1 MKCANCKKEVENDS
15 VFCKYCGVKINFVS
29 TKTVLNGFI
38 NSIIAKIENGQLSA
52 RENFFSKKT
61 PQAGSD

>member
-15 VFCKYCGVKINFVS
+15 VFCKYCGVKINFGS

-38 NSIIAKIENGQLSA
+38 SSIIAKIENGQLSA
-52 RENFFSKKT
+52 HENFFLR
-61 PQAGSD
+61 

>member
-29 TKTVLNGFI
+29 TKTV
-38 NSIIAKIENGQLSA
+38 
-52 RENFFSKKT
+52 
-61 PQAGSD
+61 